1 MQDLPVLLAIAGF
14 AVMGAGAIAK
24 PAFMMAQFVI
34 LELTPA
40 GRSDLSFVVVPPFP
54 VVLVLLT
61 NRSQQET
68 SP

>member
-14 AVMGAGAIAK
+14 TVMGVGAIAK
-24 PAFMMAQFVI
+24 PAFVPAQFGI
-34 LELTPA
+34 FELTPA
-40 GRSDLSFVVVPPFP
+40 GRSDLCFVILPPFL

-61 NRSQQET
+61 NRSQQEA

>member
-1 MQDLPVLLAIAGF
+1 
-14 AVMGAGAIAK
+14 MGVGAIAK
-24 PAFMMAQFVI
+24 PAFVIAQFVI

-40 GRSDLSFVVVPPFP
+40 GRNVLSFVIVPPFL